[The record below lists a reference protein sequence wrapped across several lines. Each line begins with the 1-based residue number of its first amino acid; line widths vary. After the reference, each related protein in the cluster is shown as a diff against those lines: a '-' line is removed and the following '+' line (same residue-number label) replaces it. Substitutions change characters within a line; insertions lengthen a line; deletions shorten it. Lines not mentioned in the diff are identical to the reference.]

1 MTAMEPDMQ
10 YTVALQDFPEIPA
23 DVRQQAERRYI
34 KTLEKALGGAEEVGL
49 AYRAWT
55 NAEDSSEDQLSPTD
69 KSLAIRWQK
78 AAMKAQS
85 EGFNGLGEAP
95 EAYFEVRLVR

>member
-1 MTAMEPDMQ
+1 MQ

-23 DVRQQAERRYI
+23 DVRQQAERRYC
-34 KTLEKALGGAEEVGL
+34 KTLERALGGADEVGI

-55 NAEDSSEDQLSPTD
+55 HAEDSSEDELSADDRT
-69 KSLAIRWQK
+69 LALRWQK

-95 EAYFEVRLVR
+95 EAYFEIKLVR

>member
-1 MTAMEPDMQ
+1 MQ

-23 DVRQQAERRYI
+23 KVRLEAERRYG
-34 KTLEKALGGAEEVGL
+34 KTLERALGGVDEVGL

-55 NAEDSSEDQLSPTD
+55 NAEDSSEDELSADD
-69 KSLAIRWQK
+69 KTLALRWQK
-78 AAMKAQS
+78 AAMKAQT

-95 EAYFEVRLVR
+95 EAYFEIKLVR